1 MIPEGITRSRAFRF
15 NVARLPATPTRPSRG
30 PWLAIGLCCPDRS
43 SLTTASS
50 EPLNPSPPLMNSRRR
65 LLHPRKRLGAG
76 MQRVPNLRPWTVLT
90 CRLPYPGGPKGASGC
105 FFPFGV
111 SLHLV
116 VTGSAT
122 TLDVSRL
129 QSSLRA
135 DFASC
140 YGPRTASP
148 PFEDVYIRACTNPGH
163 PESASNM
170 TTWVNSQFPRPDF
183 LRQVQRHYGLQN
195 DSRPLFPSP

>member
-1 MIPEGITRSRAFRF
+1 MGIQRF
-15 NVARLPATPTRPSRG
+15 
-30 PWLAIGLCCPDRS
+30 
-43 SLTTASS
+43 
-50 EPLNPSPPLMNSRRR
+50 
-65 LLHPRKRLGAG
+65 
-76 MQRVPNLRPWTVLT
+76 PNLLRGTVLA
-90 CRLPYPGGPKGASGC
+90 CRLPYPGGPKGADNC
-105 FFPFGV
+105 FFPFGI

-129 QSSLRA
+129 AEFTPSLLCAHGTAREL
-135 DFASC
+135 
-140 YGPRTASP
+140 ASP

-183 LRQVQRHYGLQN
+183 HRQVQWQYGLQN
-195 DSRPLFPSP
+195 DSRPLIGPARIIRKTAKEDLAGRKPPCHLAAPGRPALT